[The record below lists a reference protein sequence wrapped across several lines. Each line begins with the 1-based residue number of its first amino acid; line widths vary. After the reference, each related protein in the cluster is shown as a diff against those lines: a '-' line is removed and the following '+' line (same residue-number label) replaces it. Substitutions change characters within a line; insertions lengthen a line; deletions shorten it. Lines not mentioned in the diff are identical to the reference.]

1 MAKASGDQTRRVY
14 VLPNELVDR
23 ITAFQAERGLSSE
36 VEAVR
41 KLLNDALQSKDTP
54 EILLKRAMERMKII
68 RVTSEVAREILVGHP
83 LVSEIK
89 FENDDIDFWLK
100 SAGHYKINYKGELF
114 RDADSSGNGWEFIQR
129 PDQ

>member
-1 MAKASGDQTRRVY
+1 MAKPSGDQIRRVY

-23 ITAFQAERGLSSE
+23 ITAFQAERGFSSE

-54 EILLKRAMERMKII
+54 EILLKRAMERMRIV

-89 FENDDIDFWLK
+89 FENDDIDFWVK

-114 RDADSSGNGWEFIQR
+114 HDADSSGNGWEFIQR
-129 PDQ
+129 PD